1 MANRT
6 LAKTTDRTP
15 SVFDDFFKP
24 WNEWFN
30 NGDGFWDRMKAVPAV
45 NIAEGKDA
53 YLVSLVAPGFK
64 KDDFKVHTNGN
75 MLTISCEKEENKEKK
90 EEKFTR
96 KEYNFS
102 SFSRSFTLPEDVN
115 RDKIEARYEDGLLK
129 ITLPYNKGVKKD
141 SAKQVAVK

>member
-6 LAKTTDRTP
+6 LAKTTDRSP

-30 NGDGFWDRMKAVPAV
+30 NGDGFWDRMKPLPAV
-45 NIAEGKDA
+45 NITEGKDA

>member
-1 MANRT
+1 MANHAP
-6 LAKTTDRTP
+6 AKVTDRIP

-30 NGDGFWDRMKAVPAV
+30 NGDGFWNRMKNLPAV

-64 KDDFKVHTNGN
+64 KDDFNVQANGN
-75 MLTISCEKEENKEKK
+75 MLTIRCVREENKENK

-96 KEYNFS
+96 REYHFS

-115 RDKIEARYEDGLLK
+115 RDKIEAKYEDGLLN
-129 ITLPYNKGVKKD
+129 ISLPYNKGAKKD
-141 SAKQVAVK
+141 AAKKIAVK